1 MIKGHFIGEK
11 ILKESGIPY
20 TIFGLTMVMDMI
32 PRYSNNG
39 KPFIMGNQPHGW
51 SWIYSAD
58 LAKMVSKAF
67 LLDEAKNKKF
77 TVFGPE
83 KVTIP
88 EAVNRF
94 NSVFYPEAKPAKP
107 TPYWVMNL
115 LALFIGKK
123 LRYPISIFKYFEDH
137 PEEGNPD
144 EADKLLGKSQT
155 GLNEYFKIYKAGRM
169 PHNAKG

>member
-1 MIKGHFIGEK
+1 
-11 ILKESGIPY
+11 
-20 TIFGLTMVMDMI
+20 MI